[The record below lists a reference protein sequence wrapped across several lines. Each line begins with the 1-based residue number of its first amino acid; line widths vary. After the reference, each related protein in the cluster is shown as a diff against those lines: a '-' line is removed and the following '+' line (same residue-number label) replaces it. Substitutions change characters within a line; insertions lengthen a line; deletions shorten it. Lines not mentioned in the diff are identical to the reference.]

1 MIERGS
7 IKYLFALI
15 FVISLF
21 GIILYPIYDLIIY
34 KLITHSEFSYSIEK
48 YIVEP
53 LIVGFI
59 LGTVFYI
66 SDLKKLSKKRIIL
79 TYKISSGIPFK
90 WEFEIKD
97 KDIVTF
103 VKSYQIKKKFN
114 KKLCGGPIYT
124 NYVFE
129 GLKEGK
135 TTITFKYVDIKDN
148 SVVNKE
154 VSNVI
159 VDNKNNISIV

>member
-15 FVISLF
+15 FVISIF
-21 GIILYPIYDLIIY
+21 GIILYPLYDLIIF
-34 KLITHSEFSYSIEK
+34 KLITHSNFSYSIEK

-59 LGTVFYI
+59 LGTLFFI

-79 TYKISSGIPFK
+79 TYKISGGIPFK

-103 VKSYQIKKKFN
+103 VKSHQIKKRF
-114 KKLCGGPIYT
+114 KKNLCGGPIYT

-135 TTITFKYVDIKDN
+135 TTITFKYIDINDN
-148 SVVNKE
+148 KVVNKE
-154 VSNVI
+154 ITNVL